1 MVHHDAW
8 SVHPQR
14 LAERYSRVHGRL
26 NGWGQTSV
34 QFRDFWRALTKH
46 MDSAIESGKLRVR
59 NWDTGFDEV
68 PAKLAEMSPRAVV
81 ELQDFCDWANAA
93 GQFGCPKG
101 ARELASSL
109 GLTLAIPLGQAP
121 PGVHERL
128 AARPPKAAPLD
139 RPEAARVPINDG
151 ATVHAKHAEPAP
163 ADAPPETREGLQVK
177 RTPQPLTTR
186 KIADAFA
193 DIDGQTAQQ
202 WRDKLGDVNNHRW
215 LLPARAARNSAPRPS
230 TWWPLKFADLLEE
243 RGTTLDSLK
252 QAFLHQP
259 ALKPWLAEWQEAK
272 RERNAF
278 GA

>member
-1 MVHHDAW
+1 MFISLQDVIEKIAGENIGTFQDAAQLLRITRENSINDFPAW
-8 SVHPQR
+8 HRWTGSNKGSGAPSHELDAAWGGLLIGHAASTGRPV
-14 LAERYSRVHGRL
+14 EYSRYDRTELDPWDFQALPIYSFIATGPRLGFSVAEVSAYLTRHGIKGFEREQTQPVDQQRQQV
-26 NGWGQTSV
+26 GQ
-34 QFRDFWRALTKH
+34 
-46 MDSAIESGKLRVR
+46 
-59 NWDTGFDEV
+59 
-68 PAKLAEMSPRAVV
+68 
-81 ELQDFCDWANAA
+81 
-93 GQFGCPKG
+93 
-101 ARELASSL
+101 
-109 GLTLAIPLGQAP
+109 
-121 PGVHERL
+121 
-128 AARPPKAAPLD
+128 
-139 RPEAARVPINDG
+139 
-151 ATVHAKHAEPAP
+151 EPAN

-230 TWWPLKFADLLEE
+230 TWWPLKFADLLGE
-243 RGTTLDSLK
+243 RGTTHDSLNR
-252 QAFLHQP
+252 AFLGQP